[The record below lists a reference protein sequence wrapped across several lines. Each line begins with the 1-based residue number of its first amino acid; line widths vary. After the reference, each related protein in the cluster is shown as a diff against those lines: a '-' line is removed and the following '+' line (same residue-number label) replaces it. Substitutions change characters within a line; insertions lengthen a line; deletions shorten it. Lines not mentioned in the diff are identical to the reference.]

1 MTPQILTHNSAA
13 GAITGKSAIVTGG
26 SRGIGRAIC
35 SALAAEGARV
45 VVNYSKSA
53 DEAEALAAR
62 IAGLAF
68 QADVADGAQ
77 VRSLFDST
85 ERAFQ
90 GIDILVNNAG
100 VALFKPVAE
109 IEDEEYDR
117 TFAVNARGTFLCC
130 REAARRMRDGGRI
143 VSISS
148 GATVGGSPGGAA
160 YCGSKA
166 AIEQFTR
173 ALAREL
179 GARQITVNTVSPG
192 FTDTE
197 MFAGLPQPFISTAA
211 ARTPLG
217 RVGRPED
224 VANVVTWLCN
234 RDAAWI
240 TGQNI
245 QAGGGL
251 NMV

>member
-1 MTPQILTHNSAA
+1 MTHQIPTHNSPGNALD
-13 GAITGKSAIVTGG
+13 GKSAIVTGG

-35 SALAAEGARV
+35 NALAAQGARV
-45 VVNYSKSA
+45 VVNYSRSA
-53 DEAEALAAR
+53 EEAEALAAG
-62 IAGLAF
+62 IGGLAF
-68 QADVADGAQ
+68 RADVADAAQ
-77 VRSLFDST
+77 VRSLFDAA

-90 GIDILVNNAG
+90 SIDILVNNAG

-109 IEDEEYDR
+109 ISDEEYGR
-117 TFAVNARGTFLCC
+117 TFAVNARGAFLCC

-148 GATVGGSPGGAA
+148 GATVGGSPGGAV

-166 AIEQFTR
+166 AMEQLTR

-179 GARQITVNTVSPG
+179 GGRQITVNTVSPG

-197 MFAGLPQPFISTAA
+197 MFAGLPQPVISTAA

-234 RDAAWI
+234 GDAAWI

>member
-1 MTPQILTHNSAA
+1 MTQQILTHNRAVNA
-13 GAITGKSAIVTGG
+13 LAGKSAIVTGG

-53 DEAEALAAR
+53 EEAEVLAAR
-62 IAGLAF
+62 IGGLAF
-68 QADVADGAQ
+68 QADVADAAQ
-77 VRSLFDST
+77 VRSLFDAA

-197 MFAGLPQPFISTAA
+197 MFAGLPQPIISTAA

-217 RVGRPED
+217 RLGRPED
-224 VANVVTWLCN
+224 VASVVAWLCTG
-234 RDAAWI
+234 DAGWI

>member
-1 MTPQILTHNSAA
+1 MTHQIPTHNSAGNA
-13 GAITGKSAIVTGG
+13 LVGKSAIVTGG

-234 RDAAWI
+234 RDTAWI

>member
-1 MTPQILTHNSAA
+1 MTPQILTQSAA
-13 GAITGKSAIVTGG
+13 GALTGKSAIVTGG

-35 SALAAEGARV
+35 NALAAEDARV
-45 VVNYSKSA
+45 VVNYSRSA
-53 DEAEALAAR
+53 EQAEALAAR
-62 IAGLAF
+62 IGGLAF
-68 QADVADGAQ
+68 RADVADAAQ
-77 VRSLFDST
+77 VRSLFDAT

-109 IEDEEYDR
+109 IEDQEYDR
-117 TFAVNARGTFLCC
+117 TFAVNARGAFLCC

-166 AIEQFTR
+166 AMEQLTR

-197 MFAGLPQPFISTAA
+197 MFAGLPQPVISTAA

-234 RDAAWI
+234 GDAAWI

>member
-1 MTPQILTHNSAA
+1 MTQQMLTHNSAVSILA
-13 GAITGKSAIVTGG
+13 GKSAIVTGG
-26 SRGIGRAIC
+26 SRGIGQAIC
-35 SALAAEGARV
+35 RALAAEGARV

-53 DEAEALAAR
+53 EEAEALAAR
-62 IAGLAF
+62 IGGLAF
-68 QADVADGAQ
+68 QADVADAAQ
-77 VRSLFDST
+77 VRSLFDAA

-117 TFAVNARGTFLCC
+117 TFAVNARGAFLCC

-148 GATVGGSPGGAA
+148 GATVAGSPGGAV

-166 AIEQFTR
+166 AIEQLTR
-173 ALAREL
+173 ALAGEL

-197 MFAGLPQPFISTAA
+197 MFAGLPQPVISSAA

-224 VANVVTWLCN
+224 VALVVGWLCTG
-234 RDAAWI
+234 AAGWI

>member
-1 MTPQILTHNSAA
+1 MTPKILTHNNAMRTLA
-13 GAITGKSAIVTGG
+13 GKSAIVTGG

-35 SALAAEGARV
+35 NALAAEGARV
-45 VVNYSKSA
+45 VVNYSRSEK
-53 DEAEALAAR
+53 EAEALAVR
-62 IAGLAF
+62 IGGLAF
-68 QADVADGAQ
+68 QADVTDTAQ
-77 VRSLFDST
+77 VRSLFDAAA
-85 ERAFQ
+85 RAFQ
-90 GIDILVNNAG
+90 SIDILVSNAG
-100 VALFKPVAE
+100 VGLFKPVAE
-109 IEDEEYDR
+109 IDDEEYDR
-117 TFAVNARGTFLCC
+117 TFAVNARGAFLCC

-143 VSISS
+143 VSVSS
-148 GATVGGSPGGAA
+148 GATVGGSPGGAV

-166 AIEQFTR
+166 TIEQLTR
-173 ALAREL
+173 ALASEL

-197 MFAGLPQPFISTAA
+197 MFAGLPQPVISTAA

-224 VANVVTWLCN
+224 VASVVAWLCTG
-234 RDAAWI
+234 AAGWI

-251 NMV
+251 NMA

>member
-1 MTPQILTHNSAA
+1 MTPQILTHNSAV
-13 GAITGKSAIVTGG
+13 GALTGKSAIVTGG

-53 DEAEALAAR
+53 EEAEALAAR
-62 IAGLAF
+62 IGGLAF

-77 VRSLFDST
+77 VRSLFDAT

-90 GIDILVNNAG
+90 GIDILVSNAG

-117 TFAVNARGTFLCC
+117 TFAVNAGGTFLCC

-148 GATVGGSPGGAA
+148 GATLGGSPGGAA

-197 MFAGLPQPFISTAA
+197 KFAGLPQPVISTAA

-217 RVGRPED
+217 RLGRPED
-224 VANVVTWLCN
+224 VASVVAWLCTG
-234 RDAAWI
+234 AAGWI
-240 TGQNI
+240 TGQNT